1 MKKLFTLVVACAI
14 IASLPAENRKWQ
26 GSQEAKKWDYV
37 TPNWLNPALPLP
49 IPTSF
54 AEGAKAY
61 FDDSILRESDTLSV
75 SGVVVTDSV
84 FVNATKRYVIRRTA
98 DTDSLMGEGALV
110 KDGSGLLVMDVK
122 SALKGGTLLKAGV
135 MRMEKQTTPNIWG
148 SKIVFMGGTANFA
161 TTSSS
166 SYPTVSV
173 PVEIPAGQTAVVEL
187 SRYSYWNSKLTGAG
201 NLHIYAGGER
211 TYLGKAR
218 VSVDWKEFTGNV
230 KVDKYVMD
238 GVNPGFR
245 GLILNTEKTFL
256 DSLNGFNID
265 STFAN
270 KRLELG
276 EGVCITSE
284 SGTRAYSIG
293 ELIANDTLSVIAG
306 YYKKSTTP
314 IIKYFV
320 GGMNTDVDLYA
331 QFNDPPGTTTGYNKV
346 AFIKVGTGTYRL
358 LNNNSNIIGGL
369 EVREGTVLADDK
381 VLWGNVRGSVGNNT
395 VVWPQGTLG
404 GKGRIQGNVD
414 LKGKLAP
421 GSKGV
426 GTLMIAD
433 TLSRIDG
440 AVGARNF
447 NLTCQPGST
456 VEFEIGSLSA
466 YDKVFVSGNIKMN
479 TDEAQVLPGTVVKL
493 VPAAGAVINDNEQFI
508 LMQADTISAA
518 EGSYSVVAEGFN
530 TVEWSVELVH
540 TAEPRTTKMIATA
553 KVKTGLNTLTAKEV
567 SLAPNPAMS
576 MITLTSPVEIASF
589 DILNL
594 QGQLIHQQQ
603 VGQNTLTTSVEFLQ
617 PGVYYLRLNKANGSE
632 VHKLMKR

>member
-1 MKKLFTLVVACAI
+1 MKKLITLMLVCAVVAT
-14 IASLPAENRKWQ
+14 LPAESRKWQ

-61 FDDSILRESDTLSV
+61 FDDSILRESDTLSL
-75 SGVVVTDSV
+75 SGVVVSDSV

-98 DTDSLMGEGALV
+98 DTDSLMGEGAWV
-110 KDGSGLLVMDVK
+110 KEGSGLLVMDVK
-122 SALKGGTLLKAGV
+122 SALKGGTLLKGGI

-166 SYPTVSV
+166 AYPTVSV

-218 VSVDWKEFTGNV
+218 VSVDWSEFTGNV
-230 KVDKYVMD
+230 KLDKYVMD
-238 GVNPGFR
+238 GVKPGFY

-265 STFAN
+265 SAFYN
-270 KRLELG
+270 RKLELG
-276 EGVCITSE
+276 EGTCITSE
-284 SGTRAYSIG
+284 SGTRAYAIG
-293 ELIANDTLSVIAG
+293 ELSSIDTTSVIAG

-314 IIKYFV
+314 IVKYFI
-320 GGMNTDVDLYA
+320 GGLNTDVDLYA

-346 AFIKVGTGTYRL
+346 GFVKVGTGTYRL

-381 VLWGNVRGSVGNNT
+381 VLWGNVRGSVGNNV

-414 LKGKLAP
+414 LKGKLTP
-421 GSKGV
+421 GSKGTGV
-426 GTLMIAD
+426 LLITD
-433 TLSRIDG
+433 SLSRVDG
-440 AVGARNF
+440 TFGTRNY
-447 NLTCQPGST
+447 NLTCQPGSSL
-456 VEFEIGSLSA
+456 EFEIGSATA
-466 YDKVFVSGNIKMN
+466 YDKVVVSGTVKMN
-479 TDEAQVLPGTVVKL
+479 TDENQVLPATAVKL
-493 VPAAGAVINDNEQFI
+493 VAAPGAVIQDNEQYI
-508 LMQADTISAA
+508 LMDADTISAA
-518 EGSYSVVAEGFN
+518 EGSYSVTAEGFN
-530 TVEWSVELVH
+530 SVEWSVALVH
-540 TAEPRTTKMIATA
+540 TAEPRNSKMIATA
-553 KVKTGLNTLTAKEV
+553 KVKTGVSGLKTTEV
-567 SLAPNPAMS
+567 RVAPNPAVG
-576 MITLTSPVEIASF
+576 MITLTSPVEIASME
-589 DILNL
+589 ILNL
-594 QGQLIHQQQ
+594 QGQVVYQQN
-603 VGQNTLTTSVEFLQ
+603 VGQNNVTAQVDQLQ
-617 PGVYYLRLNKANGSE
+617 PGVYYLRLNKINGSE
-632 VHKLMKR
+632 VHKLIKQ

>member
-1 MKKLFTLVVACAI
+1 MKKVVTLMVVCTMF
-14 IASLPAENRKWQ
+14 ASLSAESRKWQ

-54 AEGAKAY
+54 AEGSKAY

-75 SGVVVTDSV
+75 SGVVVSDSV

-98 DTDSLMGEGALV
+98 DTDSLMGDGALV
-110 KDGSGLLVMDVK
+110 KDGTGLLVMDVK
-122 SALKGGTLLKAGV
+122 SALKGGTILKGGM

-148 SKIVFMGGTANFA
+148 SKIVFMGGAANFA
-161 TTSSS
+161 TSSSS

-218 VSVDWKEFTGNV
+218 VAVDWSEFTGNV
-230 KVDKYVMD
+230 KVEKYVMD
-238 GVNPGFR
+238 GVNPGFY

-256 DSLNGFNID
+256 DSLDGYKID
-265 STFAN
+265 STFYN
-270 KRLELG
+270 KKLELG

-284 SGTRAYSIG
+284 SGTRAYAIG
-293 ELIANDTLSVIAG
+293 ELTGNDTLSVIAG

-314 IIKYFV
+314 IIKYFI
-320 GGMNTDVDLYA
+320 GGLNTDVDLYA

-346 AFIKVGTGTYRL
+346 GFVKVGTGTYRL
-358 LNNNSNIIGGL
+358 LNNNNNIIGGL
-369 EVREGTVLADDK
+369 EVRAGTVLADDK

-414 LKGKLAP
+414 LQGKLTP
-421 GSKGV
+421 GSKGT
-426 GTLMIAD
+426 GTLMITD
-433 TLSRIDG
+433 SLSRIDG
-440 AVGARNF
+440 AIGTRNF

-456 VEFEIGSLSA
+456 LEFEIGSLSA
-466 YDKVFVSGNIKMN
+466 YDKVIVSGTVKMN
-479 TDEAQVLPGTVVKL
+479 TDENQVLPGAVVKL
-493 VPAAGAVINDNEQFI
+493 VPAAGASINDNEQFI
-508 LMQADTISAA
+508 LMEADTISAS

-530 TVEWSVELVH
+530 NVDWSVELVH
-540 TAEPRTTKMIATA
+540 TAEPRNSKMVATA
-553 KVKTGLNTLTAKEV
+553 KVKTGLNPVTAKEV
-567 SLAPNPAMS
+567 TMGPNPATS
-576 MITLTSPVEIASF
+576 SISLQSPVEIASIE
-589 DILNL
+589 ILNL
-594 QGQLIHQQQ
+594 QGQIIHRQQ
-603 VGQNTLTTSVEFLQ
+603 VGQNSLTTSVDFLQ
-617 PGVYYLRLNKANGSE
+617 PGVYYLRLNKVNGSE